1 MDSPA
6 QKQGTW
12 LTNIVDTNGATIH
25 MFGMS
30 ATNSIRSIFVF
41 TDRDWNFII
50 SSVVPSLRVV
60 KDGLVRVLKHHHR
73 RHSDIPLSLQPKM
86 YQSHISSS
94 RKYTYSIYIDSCV
107 SSACKDLYRNCHDIF
122 MKRIQLCKIGVVKL
136 LFRQY

>member
-50 SSVVPSLRVV
+50 SSSFRVV
-60 KDGLVRVLKHHHR
+60 KDGLVCVLKHHR
-73 RHSDIPLSLQPKM
+73 RHSDIPLSLQPKN
-86 YQSHISSS
+86 
-94 RKYTYSIYIDSCV
+94 V
-107 SSACKDLYRNCHDIF
+107 SKPHFLLPEIHVFYLHR
-122 MKRIQLCKIGVVKL
+122 QLCLECVQRFISQL
-136 LFRQY
+136 S

>member
-73 RHSDIPLSLQPKM
+73 RHSDIPLSLQPKN
-86 YQSHISSS
+86 
-94 RKYTYSIYIDSCV
+94 V
-107 SSACKDLYRNCHDIF
+107 SKPHFLLPEIHVFYLHR
-122 MKRIQLCKIGVVKL
+122 QLCFECVQRFISQL
-136 LFRQY
+136 S